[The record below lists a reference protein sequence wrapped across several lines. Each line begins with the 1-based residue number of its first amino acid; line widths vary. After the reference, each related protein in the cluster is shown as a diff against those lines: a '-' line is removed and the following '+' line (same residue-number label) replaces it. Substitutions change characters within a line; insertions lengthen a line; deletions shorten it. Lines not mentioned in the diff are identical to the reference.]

1 MGTWNGYL
9 DMNDSPDV
17 EVWATAISTNS
28 TNGRRIIF
36 RYAKKLRPSFDRS
49 VQPDRIIIV
58 WKYVSENGQPN
69 PDEHS
74 DMNQLEDALER
85 VLQGSQVATLALV
98 STDENLREW
107 AYYAQMYS
115 SNGSIWPL
123 KTCLHFRLKFI
134 QLMIQ
139 RGVCIRGSEVIIRRP
154 KLRHTAPRKSAF
166 SRFEMNSLQA
176 PFWAAT

>member
-36 RYAKKLRPSFDRS
+36 RYVKKLRPSFDRS

-98 STDENLREW
+98 STGENLREW
-107 AYYAQMYS
+107 TYYAQS
-115 SNGSIWPL
+115 EDVFIE
-123 KTCLHFRLKFI
+123 RLNLALEDMPPFPI
-134 QLMIQ
+134 EI
-139 RGVCIRGSEVIIRRP
+139 
-154 KLRHTAPRKSAF
+154 HTAHDPTWSMYT
-166 SRFEMNSLQA
+166 RFRSDN
-176 PFWAAT
+176 PKT